1 MVCSGGNLKRTIAV
15 FTSSRAD
22 YSHLFWPLR
31 DLSQHPD
38 VDLRIIAFG
47 PHLSPEFGNTVRE
60 IERDGFTIAARVECL
75 LSSDS
80 DIGMAKTI
88 GLACLGV
95 ADTLGQLRPD
105 LVLLIADRYEML
117 APAAVALALRI
128 PIAHIE
134 GGEISQGAID
144 DSVRN
149 AITKLSHIHFTSTQ
163 LARKRVIAMG
173 EEEWRVHWAGAPS
186 LDHLRRQQLLS
197 REQVQSLLNV
207 NLQRP
212 SVLVAY
218 HPVTMVRNTLQEMDA
233 MFAALTAIPEQV
245 LFCYPNADAGSREL
259 AERAKD
265 FLATRND
272 GRIWTNLDPVTYWSL
287 LRCVD
292 LFVGNS
298 SSGIMETPSF
308 ALPTVNIGIRQKG
321 RERAPN
327 VLDAEPSTQSILEKI
342 GIARRPEF
350 RQSLIGMTNPY
361 GEGDAAA
368 EIVRVLTETP
378 LSPRLFFKQAPL
390 ATNGPQQNE
399 NTVICA

>member
-1 MVCSGGNLKRTIAV
+1 MKRTIAV
-15 FTSSRAD
+15 LTSSRAD

-60 IERDGFTIAARVECL
+60 IERDGFAIAARVECL

-80 DIGMAKTI
+80 DVGMAKTI
-88 GLACLGV
+88 GLACLGL

-105 LVLLIADRYEML
+105 LLLLIADRYEMI

-134 GGEISQGAID
+134 GGEISEGAID

-149 AITKLSHIHFTSTQ
+149 ALTKMSHIHFTSTNT
-163 LARKRVIAMG
+163 ARKRVIAMG
-173 EEEWRVHWAGAPS
+173 EDEWRVHWAGAPS

-197 REQVQSLLNV
+197 RAQLERQLKVD
-207 NLQRP
+207 LQKP

-218 HPVTMVRNTLQEMDA
+218 HPVTMARNTLQEMNA
-233 MFAALTAIPEQV
+233 MFAALSALPEQI
-245 LFCYPNADAGSREL
+245 LFCHPNADAGGREL

-265 FLATRND
+265 FLATRSD
-272 GRIWTNLDPVTYWSL
+272 GRIWANLDPLAYWSL

-321 RERAPN
+321 RERAMN
-327 VLDAEPSTQSILEKI
+327 VLDAEASTHSILEKI
-342 GIARRPEF
+342 AIARCPLF
-350 RQSLIGMTNPY
+350 RQSLLGMTNPY
-361 GEGDAAA
+361 GHGDAAA
-368 EIVRVLTETP
+368 KIVKVLAETS
-378 LSPRLFFKQAPL
+378 LSPRLFFKHTSESAID
-390 ATNGPQQNE
+390 GRKNE

>member
-1 MVCSGGNLKRTIAV
+1 
-15 FTSSRAD
+15 
-22 YSHLFWPLR
+22 
-31 DLSQHPD
+31 
-38 VDLRIIAFG
+38 
-47 PHLSPEFGNTVRE
+47 
-60 IERDGFTIAARVECL
+60 
-75 LSSDS
+75 
-80 DIGMAKTI
+80 
-88 GLACLGV
+88 
-95 ADTLGQLRPD
+95 
-105 LVLLIADRYEML
+105 
-117 APAAVALALRI
+117 
-128 PIAHIE
+128 
-134 GGEISQGAID
+134 
-144 DSVRN
+144 
-149 AITKLSHIHFTSTQ
+149 
-163 LARKRVIAMG
+163 MG

-197 REQVQSLLNV
+197 REQLESLLNV

-218 HPVTMVRNTLQEMDA
+218 HPVTMARNTLQEMDA
-233 MFAALTAIPEQV
+233 MFAALSAIPEQV

-259 AERAKD
+259 AARAED

-272 GRIWTNLDPVTYWSL
+272 GRIWTNLHPVTYWSL

-327 VLDAEPSTQSILEKI
+327 VLDAEASTQSILEKI

-361 GEGDAAA
+361 GEGDASA
-368 EIVRVLTETP
+368 EIVRVLAETP
-378 LSPRLFFKQAPL
+378 ISPRLFFKQAPL
-390 ATNGPQQNE
+390 ATNGLQQNE

>member
-1 MVCSGGNLKRTIAV
+1 LKRTIAV
-15 FTSSRAD
+15 LTSSRAD

-31 DLSQHPD
+31 DLSRHPD
-38 VDLRIIAFG
+38 ADVRIIAFG

-60 IERDGFTIAARVECL
+60 IERDGFAIAARVECL

-80 DIGMAKTI
+80 DVGMAKTI
-88 GLACLGV
+88 GVACLGL

-105 LVLLIADRYEML
+105 LLLLIADRYEMI

-134 GGEISQGAID
+134 GGEISEGAID

-149 AITKLSHIHFTSTQ
+149 ALTKMSHIHFTSTNT
-163 LARKRVIAMG
+163 ARKRVIAMG
-173 EEEWRVHWAGAPS
+173 EDEWRVHWAGAPS

-197 REQVQSLLNV
+197 REQLERQLKVD
-207 NLQRP
+207 LQKP

-218 HPVTMVRNTLQEMDA
+218 HPVTMARNTLQEMNA
-233 MFAALTAIPEQV
+233 MFAALSVLPEQI
-245 LFCYPNADAGSREL
+245 LFCHPNADAGGREL
-259 AERAKD
+259 AERAKG
-265 FLATRND
+265 FLAARSD
-272 GRIWTNLDPVTYWSL
+272 GRIWANLDPLTYWSL

-321 RERAPN
+321 RERALN
-327 VLDAEPSTQSILEKI
+327 VLDAEASTHSILEKI
-342 GIARRPEF
+342 AIARSPRF
-350 RQSLIGMTNPY
+350 RQSLSGMTNPY
-361 GEGDAAA
+361 GHGDAAA
-368 EIVRVLTETP
+368 KIVRVLTETA
-378 LSPRLFFKQAPL
+378 LSPRLFFKHTEEPAID
-390 ATNGPQQNE
+390 GRKNE